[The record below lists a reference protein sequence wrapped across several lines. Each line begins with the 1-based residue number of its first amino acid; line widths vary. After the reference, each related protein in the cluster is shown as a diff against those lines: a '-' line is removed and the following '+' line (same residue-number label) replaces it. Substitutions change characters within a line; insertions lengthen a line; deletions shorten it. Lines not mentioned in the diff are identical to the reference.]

1 MGDWNLPLV
10 PSPIA
15 FRRFSLP
22 GYTAGAT
29 PKRAANPVPAPQ
41 EDSMSLRSLVAAAL
55 ALAALPALG
64 QEITL
69 KVHHFWAPT
78 AMPPST
84 LLVPWCDKIAKD
96 SNNRLKCQIYPAMQL
111 GGAPPQLIDQ
121 AKDGVADIVWTL
133 PGYTAGR
140 FPLMEVFELPFM
152 SASAE
157 ATSQAA
163 WEYFDKYARKEF
175 PGLQVLVVNVHD
187 NGFVHTR
194 EKQVKSMA
202 DFKGLKMRAPTRQTN
217 KLLGALGATPVA
229 MPLPALADALS
240 KGVVDGY
247 LLPWEVIPSIKAH
260 ELSKYDTETDP
271 SMRALYTAVFT
282 LAMNQAKYDSLP
294 PDLRKVIDANSG
306 LAGARAFGKQW
317 DASAPPARKLAAEHG
332 NVFYTVPA
340 SELANWQKATSNLD
354 EEWVKDVTAKGND
367 GKMLLQAA
375 RDLIKKYEGAK

>member
-1 MGDWNLPLV
+1 MPLV
-10 PSPIA
+10 
-15 FRRFSLP
+15 RTL
-22 GYTAGAT
+22 
-29 PKRAANPVPAPQ
+29 
-41 EDSMSLRSLVAAAL
+41 LAAAF
-55 ALAALPALG
+55 AAVALPAAA

-69 KVHHFWAPT
+69 KVHHFWPPG

-84 LLVPWCDKIAKD
+84 LLVPWCDRIAKD
-96 SNNRLKCQIYPAMQL
+96 SGNRLKCQIYPAMQL

-121 AKDGVADIVWTL
+121 VKDGVADIVWTL

-163 WEYFDKYARKEF
+163 WEYFDKHARKEF
-175 PGLQVLVVNVHD
+175 PGIHMLVVNVHD
-187 NGFVHTR
+187 NGFVHAR
-194 EKQVKSMA
+194 ERQVKTMA
-202 DFKGLKMRAPTRQTN
+202 DFKGLKVRAPTRQTN

-260 ELSKYDTETDP
+260 ELTKYHSETDP
-271 SMRALYTAVFT
+271 KARALYTAVFT

-306 LAGARAFGKQW
+306 AAAAKAFGKQW
-317 DASAPPARKLAAEHG
+317 DASAPPARKLAADRG
-332 NVFYTVPA
+332 NTFYVIPA
-340 SELANWQKATSNLD
+340 SELANWEKATANLD
-354 EEWVKDVTAKGND
+354 DDWVKDVTAKGND
-367 GKMLLQAA
+367 GRMLLQTA
-375 RDLIKKYEGAK
+375 RDLIRKYEGAK

>member
-1 MGDWNLPLV
+1 
-10 PSPIA
+10 
-15 FRRFSLP
+15 
-22 GYTAGAT
+22 
-29 PKRAANPVPAPQ
+29 
-41 EDSMSLRSLVAAAL
+41 MSLVRTLVAAAF
-55 ALAALPALG
+55 AAAALPAAA

-69 KVHHFWAPT
+69 KVHHFWPPG
-78 AMPPST
+78 AMPPT
-84 LLVPWCDKIAKD
+84 ALLAPWCDKIAKD
-96 SNNRLKCQIYPAMQL
+96 SGNRLKCQIYPAMQL
-111 GGAPPQLIDQ
+111 GGTPPQLIDQ
-121 AKDGVADIVWTL
+121 AKDGIADIVFTL

-175 PGLQVLVVNVHD
+175 PGIQMLSVNVHD
-187 NGFVHTR
+187 NGYIHTR
-194 EKQVKSMA
+194 ERQIRVMA

-260 ELSKYDTETDP
+260 ELTKYHSETDP
-271 SMRALYTAVFT
+271 KSRALYTAVFT

-294 PDLRKVIDANSG
+294 ADLKKVIDANSG
-306 LAGARAFGKQW
+306 VATAKAFGRQW
-317 DASAPPARKLAAEHG
+317 DASAPPARKLAVDRG
-332 NVFYTVPA
+332 NTFYVIPA
-340 SELANWQKATSNLD
+340 SELANWDKATASLD
-354 EEWVKDVTAKGND
+354 DEWAKDVTAKGND
-367 GKMLLQAA
+367 GRMLLQAA
-375 RDLIKKYEGAK
+375 RDLIRKYESAK

>member
-1 MGDWNLPLV
+1 
-10 PSPIA
+10 
-15 FRRFSLP
+15 
-22 GYTAGAT
+22 
-29 PKRAANPVPAPQ
+29 
-41 EDSMSLRSLVAAAL
+41 MSFVRTLVAAAF
-55 ALAALPALG
+55 AAAALPAAA

-69 KVHHFWAPT
+69 KVHHFWPPG
-78 AMPPST
+78 AMPPT
-84 LLVPWCDKIAKD
+84 ALLTPWCDKIAKD
-96 SNNRLKCQIYPAMQL
+96 SGNRLKCQIYPAMQL
-111 GGAPPQLIDQ
+111 GGTPPQLIDQ
-121 AKDGVADIVWTL
+121 AKDGIADIVFTL

-163 WEYFDKYARKEF
+163 WDYFDKYARKEF
-175 PGLQVLVVNVHD
+175 PGIQMLSVNVHD
-187 NGFVHTR
+187 NGYIHTR
-194 EKQVKSMA
+194 ERQIRTMA

-260 ELSKYDTETDP
+260 ELTKFHSETDP
-271 SMRALYTAVFT
+271 KARALYTAVFT
-282 LAMNQAKYDSLP
+282 LAMNQAKYDGLP

-306 LAGARAFGKQW
+306 AATAKAFGRQW
-317 DASAPPARKLAAEHG
+317 DASAPPARKLAVERG
-332 NVFYTVPA
+332 NTFHVIPA
-340 SELANWQKATSNLD
+340 SELASWEKATANLD
-354 EEWVKDVTAKGND
+354 DDWVKDVTAKGND
-367 GKMLLQAA
+367 GRMLLQAA

>member
-1 MGDWNLPLV
+1 
-10 PSPIA
+10 
-15 FRRFSLP
+15 
-22 GYTAGAT
+22 
-29 PKRAANPVPAPQ
+29 
-41 EDSMSLRSLVAAAL
+41 MSLARTLVAAAF
-55 ALAALPALG
+55 AAAALPAAA

-69 KVHHFWAPT
+69 KVHHFWPPG
-78 AMPPST
+78 AMPPT
-84 LLVPWCDKIAKD
+84 ALLAPWCDKIAKD
-96 SNNRLKCQIYPAMQL
+96 SGNRLKCQIYPAMQL
-111 GGAPPQLIDQ
+111 GGTPPQLIDQ
-121 AKDGVADIVWTL
+121 AKDGIADIVFTL

-175 PGLQVLVVNVHD
+175 PGIQMLSVNVHD
-187 NGFVHTR
+187 NGYIHTR
-194 EKQVKSMA
+194 ERQIKVMA

-260 ELSKYDTETDP
+260 ELTKYHSETDP
-271 SMRALYTAVFT
+271 KSRALYTAVFT

-294 PDLRKVIDANSG
+294 ADLKKVIDANSG
-306 LAGARAFGKQW
+306 VATAKAFGRQW
-317 DASAPPARKLAAEHG
+317 DASAPPARKLAVDRG
-332 NVFYTVPA
+332 NTFYVIPA
-340 SELANWQKATSNLD
+340 SELANWDKATASLD
-354 EEWVKDVTAKGND
+354 DEWAKDVTAKGND
-367 GKMLLQAA
+367 GRMLLQAA
-375 RDLIKKYEGAK
+375 RDLIRKYESAK

>member
-1 MGDWNLPLV
+1 MPLV
-10 PSPIA
+10 
-15 FRRFSLP
+15 RTL
-22 GYTAGAT
+22 
-29 PKRAANPVPAPQ
+29 
-41 EDSMSLRSLVAAAL
+41 LAAAF
-55 ALAALPALG
+55 AAVALPAAA

-69 KVHHFWAPT
+69 KVHHFWPPG

-96 SNNRLKCQIYPAMQL
+96 SGNRLKCQIYPAMQL

-163 WEYFDKYARKEF
+163 WEYFDKHARKEF
-175 PGLQVLVVNVHD
+175 PGIHMLVVNVHD
-187 NGFVHTR
+187 NGFVHAR
-194 EKQVKSMA
+194 ERQVKTMA
-202 DFKGLKMRAPTRQTN
+202 DFKGLKVRAPTRQTN

-260 ELSKYDTETDP
+260 ELTKYHSETDP
-271 SMRALYTAVFT
+271 KARALYTAVFT

-306 LAGARAFGKQW
+306 AAAAKAFGRQW
-317 DASAPPARKLAAEHG
+317 DASAPPARKMAVDRG
-332 NVFYTVPA
+332 NTFYVIPA
-340 SELANWQKATSNLD
+340 SELANWEKATANLD
-354 EEWVKDVTAKGND
+354 DDWVKDVTAKGND
-367 GKMLLQAA
+367 GKMLLQTA
-375 RDLIKKYEGAK
+375 RDLIRKYEGTK

>member
-1 MGDWNLPLV
+1 MPLV
-10 PSPIA
+10 
-15 FRRFSLP
+15 RTL
-22 GYTAGAT
+22 
-29 PKRAANPVPAPQ
+29 
-41 EDSMSLRSLVAAAL
+41 LAAAF
-55 ALAALPALG
+55 AAVALPATA

-69 KVHHFWAPT
+69 KVHHFWPPG
-78 AMPPST
+78 AMPPSM
-84 LLVPWCDKIAKD
+84 LLVPWCDRIAKD
-96 SNNRLKCQIYPAMQL
+96 SGNRLKCQIYPAMQL

-121 AKDGVADIVWTL
+121 VKDGVADIVWTL

-163 WEYFDKYARKEF
+163 WEYFDKHARKEF
-175 PGLQVLVVNVHD
+175 PGIQMLVVNVHD
-187 NGFVHTR
+187 NGFVHAR
-194 EKQVKSMA
+194 ERQVKTMA
-202 DFKGLKMRAPTRQTN
+202 DFKGLKVRAPTRQTN

-260 ELSKYDTETDP
+260 ELTKYHSETDP
-271 SMRALYTAVFT
+271 KARALYTAVFT

-306 LAGARAFGKQW
+306 AAAAKAFGKQW
-317 DASAPPARKLAAEHG
+317 DASAPPARKLAADRG
-332 NVFYTVPA
+332 NTFYVIPA
-340 SELANWQKATSNLD
+340 SELANWEKATANLD
-354 EEWVKDVTAKGND
+354 DDWVKDVTAKGND
-367 GKMLLQAA
+367 GKMLLQTA
-375 RDLIKKYEGAK
+375 RDLIRKYEGAK

>member
-1 MGDWNLPLV
+1 
-10 PSPIA
+10 
-15 FRRFSLP
+15 
-22 GYTAGAT
+22 
-29 PKRAANPVPAPQ
+29 
-41 EDSMSLRSLVAAAL
+41 MSLRSLAAAAL
-55 ALAALPALG
+55 ALAALPALA

-96 SNNRLKCQIYPAMQL
+96 SGNRLKCQIYPAMQL

-133 PGYTAGR
+133 PGYTSGR

-175 PGLQVLVVNVHD
+175 PGIHMLVVNVHD
-187 NGFVHTR
+187 NGYVHTR
-194 EKQVKSMA
+194 EKQVKTMA

-260 ELSKYDTETDP
+260 ELTKYDSETDP
-271 SMRALYTAVFT
+271 KMRALYTAVFT
-282 LAMNQAKYDSLP
+282 LAMNQAKYESLP
-294 PDLRKVIDANSG
+294 PDLKKVIDANSG
-306 LAGARAFGKQW
+306 LEVARAFGKQW
-317 DASAPPARKLAAEHG
+317 DASAPPARKLAVDRG

-340 SELANWQKATSNLD
+340 SELANWEKATANLD

-367 GKMLLQAA
+367 GRMLLQSA
-375 RDLIKKYEGAK
+375 RDLIKKYEVAK

>member
-1 MGDWNLPLV
+1 
-10 PSPIA
+10 
-15 FRRFSLP
+15 
-22 GYTAGAT
+22 
-29 PKRAANPVPAPQ
+29 
-41 EDSMSLRSLVAAAL
+41 
-55 ALAALPALG
+55 
-64 QEITL
+64 
-69 KVHHFWAPT
+69 
-78 AMPPST
+78 MPPSK
-84 LLVPWCDKIAKD
+84 LLVPWCDSIAKD
-96 SNNRLKCQIYPAMQL
+96 SGNRLKCQIYPAMQL

-163 WEYFDKYARKEF
+163 WEYFDKHARKEF
-175 PGLQVLVVNVHD
+175 PGIHMLVVNVHD
-187 NGFVHTR
+187 NGFVHAR
-194 EKQVKSMA
+194 ERQVKTMA
-202 DFKGLKMRAPTRQTN
+202 DFKGLKVRAPTRQTN

-260 ELSKYDTETDP
+260 ELTKYHSETDP
-271 SMRALYTAVFT
+271 KARALYTAVFT

-306 LAGARAFGKQW
+306 AAAAKAFGRQW
-317 DASAPPARKLAAEHG
+317 DASAPPARKMAVDRG
-332 NVFYTVPA
+332 NTFYVIPA
-340 SELANWQKATSNLD
+340 SELANWEKATANLD
-354 EEWVKDVTAKGND
+354 DDWVKDVTAKGND
-367 GKMLLQAA
+367 GKMLLQTA
-375 RDLIKKYEGAK
+375 RDLIRKYEGAK

>member
-1 MGDWNLPLV
+1 MPLV
-10 PSPIA
+10 
-15 FRRFSLP
+15 RTL
-22 GYTAGAT
+22 
-29 PKRAANPVPAPQ
+29 
-41 EDSMSLRSLVAAAL
+41 LAAAF
-55 ALAALPALG
+55 AAVALPAAA

-69 KVHHFWAPT
+69 KVHHFWPPG

-96 SNNRLKCQIYPAMQL
+96 SGNRLKCQIYPAMQL

-163 WEYFDKYARKEF
+163 WEYFDKHARKEF
-175 PGLQVLVVNVHD
+175 PGIHMLVVNVHD
-187 NGFVHTR
+187 NGFVHAR
-194 EKQVKSMA
+194 ERQVKTMA
-202 DFKGLKMRAPTRQTN
+202 DFKGLKVRAPTRQTN

-260 ELSKYDTETDP
+260 ELTKYHSETDP
-271 SMRALYTAVFT
+271 KARALYTAVFT

-306 LAGARAFGKQW
+306 AAAAKAFGKQW
-317 DASAPPARKLAAEHG
+317 DASAPPARKLAADRG
-332 NVFYTVPA
+332 NTFYVIPA
-340 SELANWQKATSNLD
+340 SELANWEKATANLD
-354 EEWVKDVTAKGND
+354 DDWVKDVTAKGND
-367 GKMLLQAA
+367 GKMLLQTA
-375 RDLIKKYEGAK
+375 RDLIRKYEGTK